1 MEISGIIS
9 AIIIGIIIGVLGR
22 LVVPGRQRIG
32 ILLTIVVGI
41 VAALVGAA
49 IAGALDV
56 SDTNGID
63 WIEWLIQIGLA
74 AVGVAALDRSR
85 SGRSGRTRSRR

>member
-22 LVVPGRQRIG
+22 LVVPGRQHIG
-32 ILLTIVVGI
+32 IVLTIVVGI
-41 VAALVGAA
+41 VAALLGAA
-49 IAGALDV
+49 IASGLGVA
-56 SDTNGID
+56 DTKGID

-74 AVGVAALDRSR
+74 AVGIAALDR
-85 SGRSGRTRSRR
+85 TRARR

>member
-9 AIIIGIIIGVLGR
+9 AIVIGIIIGVLGR

-41 VAALVGAA
+41 VAALIGSALAA
-49 IAGALDV
+49 AFDV
-56 SDTNGID
+56 ADTKGID

-74 AVGVAALDRSR
+74 ALGVAALDRSR
-85 SGRSGRTRSRR
+85 ARR

>member
-9 AIIIGIIIGVLGR
+9 AIVIGIIIGVLGR

-32 ILLTIVVGI
+32 ILWTILVGI
-41 VAALVGAA
+41 VAAFIGSGIAA
-49 IAGALDV
+49 AFDV
-56 SDTNGID
+56 ADTKGID

-74 AVGVAALDRSR
+74 ALGVAALDRTK
-85 SGRSGRTRSRR
+85 GRR

>member
-22 LVVPGRQRIG
+22 LVIPGRQRIG

-41 VAALVGAA
+41 VAALIGAA
-49 IAGALDV
+49 IASGLGVA
-56 SDTNGID
+56 DTKGID
-63 WIEWLIQIGLA
+63 WVEWLIQIGLA
-74 AVGVAALDRSR
+74 AVGIAALDRSR
-85 SGRSGRTRSRR
+85 ARR

>member
-9 AIIIGIIIGVLGR
+9 AIFIGIIIGVLGR

-32 ILLTIVVGI
+32 ILWTILVGI
-41 VAALVGAA
+41 VAAFIGSGIAA
-49 IAGALDV
+49 AFGVA
-56 SDTNGID
+56 DTKGVD

-74 AVGVAALDRSR
+74 AVGVAALDRAKV
-85 SGRSGRTRSRR
+85 RR

>member
-22 LVVPGRQRIG
+22 LVVPGRQHIG
-32 ILLTIVVGI
+32 VLLTIVVGI
-41 VAALVGAA
+41 VAALIGAA
-49 IAGALDV
+49 IASGLGVA
-56 SDTNGID
+56 DTKGID

-74 AVGVAALDRSR
+74 AVGIAALDR
-85 SGRSGRTRSRR
+85 TRARR

>member
-9 AIIIGIIIGVLGR
+9 AIVIGIIIGILGR

-41 VAALVGAA
+41 VAAFIGSGVAA
-49 IAGALDV
+49 AFGVA
-56 SDTNGID
+56 DTKGVD
-63 WIEWLIQIGLA
+63 WIEWLVQIGLA
-74 AVGVAALDRSR
+74 AVGVAALDR
-85 SGRSGRTRSRR
+85 TRSRR

>member
-22 LVVPGRQRIG
+22 LVVPGRQHIG
-32 ILLTIVVGI
+32 VLLTIVIGI
-41 VAALVGAA
+41 VAALIGAA
-49 IAGALDV
+49 IASGLGVA
-56 SDTNGID
+56 DTKGID

-74 AVGVAALDRSR
+74 AVGIAALDR
-85 SGRSGRTRSRR
+85 TRVRR

>member
-9 AIIIGIIIGVLGR
+9 AILIGIIIGVLGR

-32 ILLTIVVGI
+32 ILWTIAVGI
-41 VAALVGAA
+41 VAALIGSVLANAFDVG
-49 IAGALDV
+49 
-56 SDTNGID
+56 DTDGVD

-74 AVGVAALDRSR
+74 ALGVAALDRSKA
-85 SGRSGRTRSRR
+85 GRR